1 MAGITELSGIATR
14 SIPAAQQFRAVAYLR
29 WCLFRNGFRRKGG
42 KGELAAR
49 IAVFPIAALFVIGP
63 MAGAFTTAYG
73 AGKEGNLGWLLP
85 IFWVIF
91 ALQIVVSINIAPPG
105 LSFDPESLIRF
116 PVTFPRFLV
125 IRLFLGLLSA
135 STIIGTLALLAA
147 ALGISIAVPSL
158 TVIAFVAALALAL
171 CNMLFIRMVFAW
183 IDRWLSTR
191 RAREFF
197 TFFIIA
203 FSIGIQYLNVTF
215 NGFGRHTTHREQR
228 AKIDAAM
235 RFYHHVQPYL
245 AALPPGF
252 AASSILNT
260 RNGATTPAAANILG
274 ILLAAAVFLG
284 VFAWRMQREYRGE
297 NLSEVNYAPTSNVP
311 PTRAPSTAPHVA
323 SVTPHALAP
332 AATDSPARS
341 SGFLSPE
348 ILTALHKEWI
358 YVRRNPSQFYGLLLP
373 LAMVFLFAARNATF
387 GRTGYVFPA
396 AVAYSLLG
404 IAALSYNAFGL
415 DGPGVQFYFLAPI
428 PIRTIFLAKNLFSF
442 LINIVQLILV
452 YLLLVFTSGAP
463 PLLIAADTICWAI
476 FAALVNVTVGNMRSI
491 TAPKKLDPSKMSRK
505 QASQLSGLISLGLML
520 VAGGVGFGLIALA
533 RLLNLPWLPIVIFL
547 IFDFG
552 ALALYA
558 ASLSRLDAMVL
569 SHRETLLEELTKV
582 SA

>member
-1 MAGITELSGIATR
+1 MARLTELSGRATR

-63 MAGAFTTAYG
+63 MAAAFSTAYA

-116 PVTFPRFLV
+116 PVTFSRFLV

-147 ALGISIAVPSL
+147 ALGVSIAVPSL
-158 TVIAFVAALALAL
+158 TVIAFAAALTLAL

-183 IDRWLSTR
+183 VDRWLSTR

-228 AKIDAAM
+228 AKIDAAV

-260 RNGATTPAAANILG
+260 RNGATSLAAANILG
-274 ILLAAAVFLG
+274 ILLAAAVFLAI
-284 VFAWRMQREYRGE
+284 FAWRMQREYRGE
-297 NLSEVNYAPTSNVP
+297 NLSEVNHAATPTAPKD
-311 PTRAPSTAPHVA
+311 RAPSISPLPHAMSGSATA
-323 SVTPHALAP
+323 SVAVRT
-332 AATDSPARS
+332 TT
-341 SGFLSPE
+341 FLSPK

-452 YLLLVFTSGAP
+452 YLLLVFTTGAP
-463 PLLIAADTICWAI
+463 PLLIALDTICWAV
-476 FAALVNVTVGNMRSI
+476 FAAVVNVTFGNMRSI

-505 QASQLSGLISLGLML
+505 QASQLSGLISLGIML
-520 VAGGVGFGLIALA
+520 VIGGLGYGLLVLA
-533 RLLNLPWLPIVIFL
+533 NLFTLPWLPIL
-547 IFDFG
+547 ILLILDFG

-558 ASLSRLDAMVL
+558 ASLSRLDVMVL
-569 SHRETLLEELTKV
+569 NHRETLLEELTKV

>member
-1 MAGITELSGIATR
+1 MARLTELSGRATR

-63 MAGAFTTAYG
+63 MAAAFSTAYA

-116 PVTFPRFLV
+116 PVTFSRFLV

-147 ALGISIAVPSL
+147 ALGVSIAVPSL
-158 TVIAFVAALALAL
+158 TVIAFAAALTLAL

-183 IDRWLSTR
+183 VDRWLSTR

-228 AKIDAAM
+228 AKIDAAV

-260 RNGATTPAAANILG
+260 RNGATSLAAANILG
-274 ILLAAAVFLG
+274 ILLAAAVFLAI
-284 VFAWRMQREYRGE
+284 FAWRMQREYRGE
-297 NLSEVNYAPTSNVP
+297 NLSEVNHAATPTAPKD
-311 PTRAPSTAPHVA
+311 RAPSISPSPHAMSGSATA
-323 SVTPHALAP
+323 SVAVRT
-332 AATDSPARS
+332 TT
-341 SGFLSPE
+341 FLSPK

-452 YLLLVFTSGAP
+452 YLLLVFTTGAP
-463 PLLIAADTICWAI
+463 PLLIALDTICWAV
-476 FAALVNVTVGNMRSI
+476 FAAVVNVTFGNMRSI

-505 QASQLSGLISLGLML
+505 QASQLSGLISLGIML
-520 VAGGVGFGLIALA
+520 VIGGLGYGLLVLA
-533 RLLNLPWLPIVIFL
+533 NLFTLPWLPIL
-547 IFDFG
+547 ILLILDFG

-558 ASLSRLDAMVL
+558 ASLSRLDVMVL
-569 SHRETLLEELTKV
+569 NHRETLLEELTKV